1 MIFIEINSKNIQGKN
16 IKNDEIVN
24 LTFKGFM
31 VYFIVHK
38 SCFFF
43 CRDRELKCNFTL
55 VIFLVV
61 FYSK

>member
-24 LTFKGFM
+24 LTFKRFM

-43 CRDRELKCNFTL
+43 FVEIEN
-55 VIFLVV
+55 
-61 FYSK
+61 